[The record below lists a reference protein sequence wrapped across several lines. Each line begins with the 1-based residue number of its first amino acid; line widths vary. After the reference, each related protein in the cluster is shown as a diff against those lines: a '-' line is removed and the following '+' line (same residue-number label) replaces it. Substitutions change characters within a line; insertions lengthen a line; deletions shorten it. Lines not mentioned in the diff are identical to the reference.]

1 MIHLEKAQNI
11 LLQVAGVMPAETILL
26 EHCWQRVLAE
36 DVVARTDFP
45 PFDRSPLD
53 GYAVIAAEVTQASRN
68 KPVRLRQIEDVPAG
82 NTPIRAVS
90 PGTAIRIMTG
100 APIPQGATGVVRL
113 EDVVVEGDIVE
124 VLDGSGAAASICHKG
139 EEIRLNEVV
148 LSAGTVITAG
158 VMGLLAM
165 LGVVRPKVYRQPR
178 VAILATGSEVIPAGA
193 QLAPGKIRNSN
204 TYMVSALVQAAGGLP
219 VVLGEVPDSVEA
231 ILKRL
236 AESPEC
242 DMLITTGGAS
252 VGDYDLIGKVYEQ
265 LGIELLFDRV
275 SMKPGMPVLAGL
287 KDGKL
292 YLGLSGNPA
301 SAAISYDQLVRPVI
315 LKLGGRRELWRP
327 LFKAVM
333 AAPYGKS
340 TAARRFVWAAC
351 RQGDGAVLV
360 EPIDTQGNGMLR
372 SSAAANCLI
381 AIPENTPALPAG
393 TVVDIILLA
402 EQF

>member
-1 MIHLEKAQNI
+1 MIKLETAQDI
-11 LLQVAGVMPAETILL
+11 LLKATSVLPAEKLLL

-36 DVVARTDFP
+36 DVIAGTDFP

-90 PGTAIRIMTG
+90 QGTAIRIMTG

-113 EDVVVEGDIVE
+113 EDVVVEGDTAQ
-124 VLDGSGAAASICHKG
+124 VLDGSAAAANICHKG

-178 VAILATGSEVIPAGA
+178 VAILATGSEIIPAGA

-287 KDGKL
+287 KDGKM

-327 LFKAVM
+327 LFKAVL

-351 RQGDGAVLV
+351 HQGDGAVLV
-360 EPIDTQGNGMLR
+360 DPIDTQGNGMLR

-381 AIPENTPALPAG
+381 AIPENTPPLPAG